1 MSTLKTNN
9 IQHVDRSEPSILI
22 DTSGRVSIAGTLT
35 YEDVTNVDSVGIVTA
50 RGLSIFGNTTG
61 LQVASGISTFQAI
74 TGTTGTFSG
83 DVDIADKIVHTGD
96 TNTAIRFPS
105 ADIITAETGGSEILR
120 ITSDRDILTQ
130 GLTNHTFNND
140 GSNTKVL
147 EVTGAGSV
155 GEYGIINISGNQ
167 NSNAVIGAVKFINRE
182 NSNSSS
188 GANANSRRL
197 AAIDCFADTSDSNGG
212 DDCGGVLRFVTKADG
227 GGGAEQMR
235 IRSWGDVN
243 ISNRLRVAGVS
254 TFIAGIRCTTD
265 GVANGVQI
273 GAGNDLI
280 LQHNGT
286 NSFID
291 NNTGD
296 LYIQTTGSG
305 DDILIES
312 ADNVSIKVHGSEDG
326 INITGDGA
334 VQLYY
339 DNSEKIKTTSSGVTV
354 TGSATMDGATVNSG
368 SINMAS
374 SLIQFSGNLSLP
386 NVGACLFRP
395 VADTIAF
402 GINNG
407 QRVSVNQ
414 HGLLFGTDTA
424 STNAL
429 DDYETGTFTF
439 SLGHS
444 LTPTETDGTYTK
456 IGDFCIAAGSVTF
469 PSTVDGNHAILGGL
483 PFVAAG
489 GRPGGAI
496 VRYSNDNEAYKIA
509 WHVNA
514 GAQSVSPYYSDGGG
528 TTANVYL
535 STRRFD
541 LVFCY
546 RTA

>member
-61 LQVASGISTFQAI
+61 LKVASGISTFQAI
-74 TGTTGTFSG
+74 TATTGEFSDDVVFTGATRVIRFDKSADALEFNDEMKATFGNSG
-83 DVDIADKIVHTGD
+83 DLVISHSGTASQIQEVGTGSLHITTNGTLISIDK
-96 TNTAIRFPS
+96 
-105 ADIITAETGGSEILR
+105 
-120 ITSDRDILTQ
+120 
-130 GLTNHTFNND
+130 
-140 GSNTKVL
+140 
-147 EVTGAGSV
+147 GATESMA
-155 GEYGIINISGNQ
+155 NFKTD
-167 NSNAVIGAVKFINRE
+167 GAVELFYD
-182 NSNSSS
+182 NSKKIETSPS
-188 GANANSRRL
+188 GVDVSGTLNATG
-197 AAIDCFADTSDSNGG
+197 I
-212 DDCGGVLRFVTKADG
+212 
-227 GGGAEQMR
+227 
-235 IRSWGDVN
+235 
-243 ISNRLRVAGVS
+243 S
-254 TFIAGIRCTTD
+254 TFTAGIRCTTD

-273 GAGNDLI
+273 GAGSDLI

-305 DDILIES
+305 DDILIEA
-312 ADNVSIKVHGSEDG
+312 ADNVSIKVHWSEDG

-354 TGSATMDGATVNSG
+354 TGSATMGGATVNSG
-368 SINMAS
+368 SINMS
-374 SLIQFSGNLSLP
+374 SSHMQFSGNLSLP

-424 STNAL
+424 SSNAL
-429 DDYETGTFTF
+429 ADYEEGTFTPTLYYGSGTSEPTYSF
-439 SLGHS
+439 RYAHYIKVGKQVTIWFMLGIAS
-444 LTPTETDGTYTK
+444 FTASYTEAY
-456 IGDFCIAAGSVTF
+456 I
-469 PSTVDGNHAILGGL
+469 GGL
-483 PFVAAG
+483 PFQAADPNAQWKYLNHLMG
-489 GRPGGAI
+489 
-496 VRYSNDNEAYKIA
+496 YSYASG
-509 WHVNA
+509 W
-514 GAQSVSPYYSDGGG
+514 GDGGSDKHMFLAIYDNQTKMMINHEG
-528 TTANVYL
+528 NHL
-535 STRRFD
+535 STGNIGSGQRFSCTVTYQTD
-541 LVFCY
+541 
-546 RTA
+546 